1 MNSKTYPLLLKVLS
15 NNIICKCK
23 CVNVL
28 AGMSQTAP
36 IKCIVMLSY
45 SNRIVVYGE
54 EMLDAIVPDSAKSFN
69 FQVEF
74 GLTDEEVCFIII
86 SIFIL

>member
-1 MNSKTYPLLLKVLS
+1 MLK
-15 NNIICKCK
+15 
-23 CVNVL
+23 
-28 AGMSQTAP
+28 TAP
-36 IKCIVMLSY
+36 IKCIVILSS

-74 GLTDEEVCFIII
+74 GLTDEEVCFIITI
-86 SIFIL
+86 IIV